1 MTMYATAPT
10 HAYRESAIITASPA
24 RLVVMLYDGA
34 RRFLTQGAH
43 AMRARDIARANERLK
58 RAEAI
63 IQELQS
69 TLDMSQG
76 EVSERLSAIYHF
88 SRKLLTEA
96 RLEQRPDKIE
106 QVIELLAELR
116 DAWAEVAGQ

>member
-1 MTMYATAPT
+1 M
-10 HAYRESAIITASPA
+10 TASPA

-34 RRFLTQGAH
+34 RRFLTQGAQ

-63 IQELQS
+63 VQELLA

-76 EVSERLSAIYHF
+76 EVSERLSAIYNF
-88 SRKLLTEA
+88 CRRLLTEA
-96 RLEQRPDKIE
+96 RLEQNAEKID

-116 DAWAEVAGQ
+116 DAWAEVADQ

>member
-10 HAYRESAIITASPA
+10 HAYRERAIMTASPG

-63 IQELQS
+63 IQELLA

-76 EVSERLSAIYHF
+76 EVSERLSAIYNF
-88 SRKLLTEA
+88 CRRLLTEA
-96 RLEQRPDKIE
+96 RLEQDADKID

-116 DAWAEVAGQ
+116 EAWAELAGR

>member
-10 HAYRESAIITASPA
+10 RAYRESAIMTASPA

-34 RRFLTQGAH
+34 RRFLTQGAQ

-63 IQELQS
+63 IQELLA

-76 EVSERLSAIYHF
+76 EVSERLSAIYNF
-88 SRKLLTEA
+88 CRRLLTEA
-96 RLEQRPDKIE
+96 RLEQDADKID

-116 DAWAEVAGQ
+116 EAWAELAGR

>member
-10 HAYRESAIITASPA
+10 RAYRESAIMTASPA

-34 RRFLTQGAH
+34 RRFLTQGAQ
-43 AMRARDIARANERLK
+43 AMRTRDIARANERLK

-63 IQELQS
+63 IQELLA

-76 EVSERLSAIYHF
+76 EVSERLSAIYNF
-88 SRKLLTEA
+88 CRRLLTEA
-96 RLEQRPDKIE
+96 RLEQDADKID
-106 QVIELLAELR
+106 QAIELLAELR
-116 DAWAEVAGQ
+116 EAWAELAGR